1 MNDTDAIMQAR
12 WRYANPDRD
21 PLSREPEIIPD
32 DSVDGEVVHA
42 LRGNG
47 EYVVLTDVASG
58 KLVFAYQIIGSG
70 LFGVDSLRL
79 SQLRKWLKEREAHRQ
94 REAAQKTAEG

>member
-1 MNDTDAIMQAR
+1 MNNTDAIMLAR

-21 PLSREPEIIPD
+21 PLSRDPREIIPD

-42 LRGNG
+42 LRGR
-47 EYVVLTDVASG
+47 YVVLTDASG

-79 SQLRKWLKEREAHRQ
+79 SRLRNWLKEREAG
-94 REAAQKTAEG
+94 ATPT